1 MIPVEVENRI
11 AKYFFHNYLPEEI
24 MDEIIDVLIPQCLN
38 VEEEDI
44 DHDELVMDA
53 VLILLALL
61 DEKSIK

>member
-44 DHDELVMDA
+44 DHDDLVMDA
-53 VLILLALL
+53 LLILLALL
-61 DEKSIK
+61 DGKSIK